1 MLITKKIMT
10 EQAEEDCV
18 NAILEQVRKNN
29 MTIENLKEVT
39 DKVVNYL
46 ESNAVLEMEDS
57 YVEIKSN
64 FKMEEEL
71 LQGLPEVSVKIGE
84 EIAPDEIKKNMQ

>member
-29 MTIENLKEVT
+29 MTIENLKEAT

-57 YVEIKSN
+57 N
-64 FKMEEEL
+64 
-71 LQGLPEVSVKIGE
+71 VSE
-84 EIAPDEIKKNMQ
+84 SPTR

>member
-1 MLITKKIMT
+1 MLIIKKLMT
-10 EQAEEDCV
+10 EQAEEDCL

-29 MTIENLKEVT
+29 MTIGNLKEVT

-57 YVEIKSN
+57 N
-64 FKMEEEL
+64 
-71 LQGLPEVSVKIGE
+71 VSESPIR
-84 EIAPDEIKKNMQ
+84 